1 MSDAPT
7 TTPAAAAP
15 IVETLTAP
23 PAAETTTPAVT
34 DTPAV
39 TEPTT
44 TAATEAATEAP
55 VEQAAKVEEPVEA
68 AAQEVKPAEPKYDG
82 HLNYNAPTSFL
93 REFLPLPPKK
103 VFFWFGKEPIETKEL
118 NHYLA
123 KGKEAAHST
132 AAWAAQTGEGLLLFS
147 KTGEKSTP
155 TGVLNLADAE
165 DLKEVGTNEFS
176 FKAGGHKHK
185 FEAPNSAERDGW
197 FTAVKKIAAE
207 AKAKKEEILASES
220 YKETLAKFS
229 PVAAAAAVPAAK
241 ASEESPKKSAEAEDE
256 TPAENLD
263 AAKTD
268 KSRSR
273 SRGAPSNIIG
283 FFKGKKGE
291 KPEETKKEEDPVVAA
306 PATEEVAAETVVP
319 SEPAQ
324 ENVTAPVITDAV
336 PPVEEKKDEPKPNR
350 RMSRFESFFNKK
362 GEKKTGDETVAPS
375 VVAPTTETAVSEPA
389 SAEPTTETPTI
400 TEPAAE
406 TAASAPVE
414 EEAKNTTPTK
424 ERKPSFLAGIQKL
437 TQKVRSPSSEHPPA
451 LAAESTAVEDTPAAT
466 EPVGDAPVA
475 AAETTEAA
483 PATEEQP
490 TSPTEKAEKR
500 RSSLFDFKKF
510 TQKPAKTNPEPVA
523 ATETPATTEEVKA
536 VEEAAPAVPAA
547 VEEPAKTSTDDK
559 AAAEKAPKEHK
570 ESPITQLGRRFS
582 KVIRGGAKK
591 ETKTPT
597 KVAEDEVD
605 KVEPVSA
612 EAPQLDKPTEAPA
625 AIGDVVPEAV
635 HTGTAPP
642 ANNTVSATA

>member
-7 TTPAAAAP
+7 TTPAVAAP
-15 IVETLTAP
+15 VVET
-23 PAAETTTPAVT
+23 PAAHATETA
-34 DTPAV
+34 PAV
-39 TEPTT
+39 TETPAVVEH
-44 TAATEAATEAP
+44 TAAATEAP
-55 VEQAAKVEEPVEA
+55 VEEVAKVEAPVEA
-68 AAQEVKPAEPKYDG
+68 AAEEVKPVEPKYDG

-103 VFFWFGKEPIETKEL
+103 VFFWLGKEPIESKEL
-118 NHYLA
+118 THYLA

-147 KTGEKSTP
+147 KTGEKSAP

-197 FTAVKKIAAE
+197 FTAVKKIAEE

-229 PVAAAAAVPAAK
+229 PVAAVAAIPAAK
-241 ASEESPKKSAEAEDE
+241 PTEDNPKKSVEAEEE
-256 TPAENLD
+256 TQAEGLES

-273 SRGAPSNIIG
+273 SRGAPANIIG
-283 FFKGKKGE
+283 FFKGKKGD
-291 KPEETKKEEDPVVAA
+291 KSEEVKKEEEPVVA
-306 PATEEVAAETVVP
+306 PATEEVAPETVAP
-319 SEPAQ
+319 TEPI
-324 ENVTAPVITDAV
+324 EETVTAPVITDAV
-336 PPVEEKKDEPKPNR
+336 PAVEEKKDEPKPNR

-362 GEKKTGDETVAPS
+362 GEKKTGEEVAT
-375 VVAPTTETAVSEPA
+375 PTTETAVTEPA
-389 SAEPTTETPTI
+389 AVEPTVETPTI
-400 TEPAAE
+400 AEPVAE
-406 TAASAPVE
+406 TSAPVE
-414 EEAKNTTPTK
+414 EETKVVTPTK

-451 LAAESTAVEDTPAAT
+451 VVAESSAVEETPAVT
-466 EPVGDAPVA
+466 EPVVDAPVA

-483 PATEEQP
+483 PATEEPQ

-510 TQKPAKTNPEPVA
+510 TQKPAKTAAEPVIA
-523 ATETPATTEEVKA
+523 AEEPATSEEVKA
-536 VEEAAPAVPAA
+536 VEEAAPVVPAA
-547 VEEPAKTSTDDK
+547 VEEPVKTSSEDK
-559 AAAEKAPKEHK
+559 AVTEKAPKEHK

-582 KVIRGGAKK
+582 KAIRAGVKK
-591 ETKTPT
+591 ETKTPA
-597 KVAEDEVD
+597 KVAEDEAD

-625 AIGDVVPEAV
+625 AIGDVVPETV
-635 HTGTAPP
+635 HTSSAPP
-642 ANNTVSATA
+642 ASNTVSATA